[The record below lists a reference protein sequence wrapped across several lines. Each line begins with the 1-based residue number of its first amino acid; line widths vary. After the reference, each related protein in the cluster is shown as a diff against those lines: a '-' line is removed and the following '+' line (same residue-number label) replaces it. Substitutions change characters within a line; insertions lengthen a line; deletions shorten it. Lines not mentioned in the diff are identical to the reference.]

1 MVRLFNVYYPKRT
14 LFLLFGEV
22 LIIGASF
29 LAAGLVRFGS
39 DFSLKLNYEI
49 GFGRIG
55 LVSGVCLLCLYYF
68 DLYDSGII
76 TNAFEVLTR
85 LIQVLGATC
94 LVTAFLYYVF
104 PLVRL
109 EMGYLALGLLF
120 IGILLAVSRQLF
132 FALNK
137 SMFLAE
143 RAIILGGGSLANS
156 IAAEVQKR
164 PELGLRLLGRVGAVG
179 SPGSSD
185 NGLPCLGD
193 VDHLSAL
200 VERARVSQVIVAM
213 TERRGLLPV
222 ESLIQLKA
230 RGIRIQNGEEIY
242 ENLAGKVPVDSFRLS
257 WLLYS
262 RGPTVS
268 KPILLYKRVASVVFS
283 FLGLLLFSPLMA
295 LIAVAIRL
303 DSPGPILYRQKRVG
317 KDGKTFTLCKF
328 RSMRAENEQ
337 NGEYKPAQ
345 KNDERFTRV
354 GRWLRR
360 TRLDELP
367 QLYNI
372 LRGDIY
378 FVGPRPFV
386 PNQEKELVEKIPFYR
401 QRWIVRPGATGW
413 AQINQGYC
421 ANVEDNI
428 EKLAYDLFYIKNMS
442 IGLDLLIAFRTVK
455 VMLLGRGGR

>member
-14 LFLLFGEV
+14 LILLFGEV

-29 LAAGLVRFGS
+29 LAAALVRFGS
-39 DFSLKLNYEI
+39 DVSLKLNYEI
-49 GFGRIG
+49 GFGRIA

-68 DLYDSGII
+68 DLYDTGII

-85 LIQVLGATC
+85 LVQVLGATC
-94 LVTAFLYYVF
+94 VITAFLYYVF

-109 EMGYLALGLLF
+109 EMSFLVLALFF
-120 IGILLAVSRQLF
+120 IGICLAASRNLF

-137 SMFLAE
+137 SMFLSE
-143 RAIILGGGSLANS
+143 RAIILGGGLLAES

-164 PELGLRLLGRVGAVG
+164 PELGLRVLGRVGEPANSG
-179 SPGSSD
+179 MSD
-185 NGLPCLGD
+185 HSLPCLGD
-193 VDHLSAL
+193 VENLSAL
-200 VERARVSQVIVAM
+200 VERAHVSQVIVAM
-213 TERRGLLPV
+213 TERRGRLPV

-230 RGIRIQNGEEIY
+230 KGVQIQNGEEVY

-262 RGPTVS
+262 PGPTVS
-268 KPILLYKRVASVVFS
+268 KPILLYKRVASVLFS
-283 FLGLLLFSPLMA
+283 ALGLLIFSPLMA

-303 DSPGPILYRQKRVG
+303 DSTGPVLFRQKRVG
-317 KDGKTFTLCKF
+317 KDGKIFTLYKF
-328 RSMRAENEQ
+328 RSMRAETEV
-337 NGEYKPAQ
+337 NGDYKPARE
-345 KNDERFTRV
+345 NDERFTRV

-360 TRLDELP
+360 ARLDELP

-372 LRGDIY
+372 FRGDIY

-386 PNQEKELVEKIPFYR
+386 PNQEKDLVEQIPFYR

-421 ANVEDNI
+421 ATLEDNI